1 MGKTSRRDYRITHI
15 TLPSEMSF
23 ELSFFAFRPLSE
35 KQKIELGALSVS
47 AVSKKRRLA
56 MFQTKVTE
64 MLGIKYPIIGGTM
77 MWVTNEE
84 FTAAISNAGGLG
96 ILASAMY
103 ETRDAF
109 AEAIDRVYELTDKPF
124 AVNINLFPM
133 MRAIDNNEYVD
144 VLIEKGVKI
153 IETSGHHAP
162 EDLCS
167 RFKGAGMIW
176 MHKCVGLRYALK
188 VQDMGTD
195 IITVVGYENGGATGK
210 LDIGTL
216 VLVPRVAEAIKVP
229 LIGGGG
235 VSDGRGLLAVL
246 ALGAQGVIIGTRL
259 LLTQE
264 APIHEDLKKAL
275 LEASELDT
283 MLIMRS
289 IGATHRVWA
298 NAAAKKCAELE
309 ADAAGLPEI
318 LKVVAGQKAKRMYE
332 GGEVD
337 VGVISC
343 GQGIGIVN
351 DIPTVQELFDAI
363 ISEATDI
370 AKRLANK

>member
-1 MGKTSRRDYRITHI
+1 MT
-15 TLPSEMSF
+15 
-23 ELSFFAFRPLSE
+23 
-35 KQKIELGALSVS
+35 
-47 AVSKKRRLA
+47 
-56 MFQTKVTE
+56 
-64 MLGIKYPIIGGTM
+64 
-77 MWVTNEE
+77 
-84 FTAAISNAGGLG
+84 
-96 ILASAMY
+96 
-103 ETRDAF
+103 
-109 AEAIDRVYELTDKPF
+109 
-124 AVNINLFPM
+124 
-133 MRAIDNNEYVD
+133 
-144 VLIEKGVKI
+144 
-153 IETSGHHAP
+153 
-162 EDLCS
+162 
-167 RFKGAGMIW
+167 W

-275 LEASELDT
+275 VEASELDT

-318 LKVVAGQKAKRMYE
+318 LKVVAGEKAKRMYE

-351 DIPTVQELFDAI
+351 NIPTVKELFDGI
-363 ISEATDI
+363 ISEATEI
-370 AKRLANK
+370 AKKLASN